1 MAMIS
6 TIDSINISN
15 ISSILTTNYEGVE
28 MTYNPNNP
36 FHAVDMRNS
45 FLTYS
50 TLITYDLS
58 GESNVYMIDISGAQ
72 NLLNTMTPYKIE
84 EASTLAGISTMQGLS
99 TIAAIEIDFNDI
111 INSHNILLEIE
122 KENKR
127 TLNTLDFSVFK
138 TNLYKWGSLNYPD
151 SFQAYSFPVT
161 TPSMSSGLYLCSDG
175 NPKNIWDY
183 IPFCLNMSIAEWL
196 SAYQAKVNGIT
207 LSFSV
212 NENPYIINIHVTRSK
227 I

>member
-6 TIDSINISN
+6 TLDSINISN
-15 ISSILTTNYEGVE
+15 ISSILTTKYDGVE

-36 FHAVDMRNS
+36 FDALNMRNS

-58 GESNVYMIDISGAQ
+58 GESNVFMIDISGAQ
-72 NLLNTMTPYKIE
+72 NLLNMMTPYKIE
-84 EASTLAGISTMQGLS
+84 EASTLAGISTTQGLS

-183 IPFCLNMSIAEWL
+183 IPFCLNMSIPEWL